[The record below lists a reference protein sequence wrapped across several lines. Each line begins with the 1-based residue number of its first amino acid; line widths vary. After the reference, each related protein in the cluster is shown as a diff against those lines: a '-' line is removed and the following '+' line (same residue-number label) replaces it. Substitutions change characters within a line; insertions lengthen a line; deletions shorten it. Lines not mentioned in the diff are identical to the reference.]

1 MKKKFLYSLSVTLT
15 TLLLTAC
22 VDNNSSSNSSEK
34 DSSPSVEV
42 NHNYFEAE
50 YNLTSANLD
59 GEDVTSD
66 YIMYVINFYE
76 DGNMRVFIN
85 QNNTFVNRNS
95 TYEYDGSSKIIET
108 YEGFTSATYEY
119 TLLGDYLITYV
130 EDYAGTTEL
139 VFERKK
145 VEDIIAGVDFQ
156 SVLFGEDVSLTKF
169 YNYCPAIIVDE
180 TDDGKQRMNIWYC
193 TNKDTGVIVDYIGFR
208 QGILNENNRWEFS
221 DETIVLEPT
230 EGTWDARHTCDP
242 SVVKGEFEYQEE
254 NYNYLMAYLGC
265 TTEDYQK
272 NETGIAVAKN
282 IEGPWVKINTAN
294 PIVPWYDNGNIDEE
308 QKRYENM
315 QGTTS
320 IYWGTGMPSLLS
332 VDNKGEVIMFYQST
346 KQVTG
351 IRRFDFSD
359 LDNPVEKYCTSLTS
373 NGILNSAG
381 SRCNIGIPDFA
392 YDPVKDRL
400 YVVSVTNERNPA
412 DVTKTLVNSHSMVA
426 YVEGLK
432 DMEEVSDAL
441 QSRNYKWNMVGY
453 VGPNETGWERNHN
466 PGLVKTADALIPNSE
481 KIDVVVSTGHNSWA
495 NENIFTYRLFG
506 WSFEIE

>member
-1 MKKKFLYSLSVTLT
+1 MKKNFLYSLSVTLT

-34 DSSPSVEV
+34 ESSPSEEV

-50 YNLTSANLD
+50 YNLISANLD

-66 YIMYVINFYE
+66 YIKYVINFHE
-76 DGNMRVFIN
+76 DGTMRVFIDIGFP
-85 QNNTFVNRNS
+85 NTRNS

-108 YEGFTSATYEY
+108 YEGFPPATYEY
-119 TLLGDYLITYV
+119 TLLGDYLITTDKSV
-130 EDYAGTTEL
+130 AGTTEIVL
-139 VFERKK
+139 EMK
-145 VEDIIAGVDFQ
+145 VVKEDEIGVDFQ
-156 SVLFGEDVSLTKF
+156 SVLFGEDISLKKF
-169 YNYCPAIIVDE
+169 YNYCPAIIVDG

-208 QGILNENNRWEFS
+208 QGILNENNRWEFR

-242 SVVKGEFEYQEE
+242 SVVKGEFEYQDE

-282 IEGPWVKINTAN
+282 IEGPWVKIDTAN

-308 QKRYENM
+308 QAKYENM

-381 SRCNIGIPDFA
+381 SRCNIGIPDFS

-432 DMEEVSDAL
+432 DMEEVSSVL
-441 QSRNYKWNMVGY
+441 QSRNYTWKMVGY

>member
-180 TDDGKQRMNIWYC
+180 TDDG
-193 TNKDTGVIVDYIGFR
+193 
-208 QGILNENNRWEFS
+208 
-221 DETIVLEPT
+221 
-230 EGTWDARHTCDP
+230 
-242 SVVKGEFEYQEE
+242 
-254 NYNYLMAYLGC
+254 
-265 TTEDYQK
+265 
-272 NETGIAVAKN
+272 
-282 IEGPWVKINTAN
+282 
-294 PIVPWYDNGNIDEE
+294 
-308 QKRYENM
+308 
-315 QGTTS
+315 
-320 IYWGTGMPSLLS
+320 
-332 VDNKGEVIMFYQST
+332 
-346 KQVTG
+346 
-351 IRRFDFSD
+351 
-359 LDNPVEKYCTSLTS
+359 
-373 NGILNSAG
+373 
-381 SRCNIGIPDFA
+381 
-392 YDPVKDRL
+392 
-400 YVVSVTNERNPA
+400 
-412 DVTKTLVNSHSMVA
+412 
-426 YVEGLK
+426 
-432 DMEEVSDAL
+432 
-441 QSRNYKWNMVGY
+441 
-453 VGPNETGWERNHN
+453 
-466 PGLVKTADALIPNSE
+466 
-481 KIDVVVSTGHNSWA
+481 
-495 NENIFTYRLFG
+495 
-506 WSFEIE
+506 